1 VNDRASSGPDR
12 RPDTP
17 GATAATAQ
25 TRGAESG
32 ASDHAQRMT
41 GANASDDA
49 SDAIAFRLGGRI
61 RRSAEIPHFDRKPED
76 PIYRPLKI
84 YTIDP
89 SRHREEGQTAEIN
102 ISFEPLRN
110 GPKGFRF
117 AVKKTDDGPLGKY
130 EDVDLDDPDLLM
142 NGGRDPAPTDP
153 VFHHQM
159 VYAVSMTTYAA
170 FRTALGRQVSW
181 AFPGNRLNL
190 VPHAFAGANA
200 FYDRES
206 KTLKFGWYEVKASE
220 DVDLPPGAVVYACL
234 SHDIIA
240 HELTHALLDGMRG
253 RFDRTNGDVG
263 AFHEAFADLIALLLR
278 FSYPTVVQDIILRT
292 KGDLRKDDDWL
303 RFVFELAEGQG
314 ERSLREIDL
323 EGKQKYQP
331 SGEEHDRGTV
341 LVSAIVDAFVCI
353 YSRKA
358 APMFHLA
365 TDGREHLAD
374 DEAMTAEL
382 GAQLTHIASRLA
394 SHLLTI
400 CIRAI
405 DYCPPVDITLGEYL
419 RALIT
424 ADRDL
429 VPDDP
434 WAYREAFVD
443 AFRKRHIFPGGV
455 RALSED
461 ALLWDQ
467 PKDPIF
473 VPELNFGNLRF
484 AGDPAR
490 AASADEARRQAR
502 LIGEA
507 ACSQAHLAD
516 FGLADPDDRSA
527 YQGDIVEAPIVES
540 VRSSRR
546 VGPDG
551 QISFDLVAEVI
562 QCRQVRR
569 PGDPEFTFSGGSTLI
584 LGPEGQVRYVI
595 AKNIKNEDRL
605 NRQRQFVLDTGGVVY
620 PLAACRYQRTEASAP
635 EHAGKGA
642 P

>member
-1 VNDRASSGPDR
+1 VSDGGANRPGLRA
-12 RPDTP
+12 DTP
-17 GATAATAQ
+17 AATAA
-25 TRGAESG
+25 
-32 ASDHAQRMT
+32 
-41 GANASDDA
+41 
-49 SDAIAFRLGGRI
+49 IIKFVLGGRI
-61 RRSAEIPHFDRKPED
+61 RQSAEIPHFYRSPGD

-102 ISFEPLRN
+102 IPFEPLKK
-110 GPKGFRF
+110 GPIGFRF
-117 AVKKTDDGPLGKY
+117 TVRKTDYGPLGKY
-130 EDVDLDDPDLLM
+130 ADVDLDDPDLLIDA
-142 NGGRDPAPTDP
+142 GRDPAPTDP
-153 VFHHQM
+153 AFHHQM
-159 VYAVSMTTYAA
+159 VYAVAMTTYAA
-170 FRTALGRQVSW
+170 FRTALGRQISW
-181 AFPGNRLNL
+181 AFPANHLVL
-190 VPHAFAGANA
+190 VPHAFDDANA
-200 FYDRES
+200 YYDRTS
-206 KTLKFGWYEVKASE
+206 KTLKFGWYKVEE
-220 DVDLPPGAVVYACL
+220 DENVDLPPGSIIYSCL

-263 AFHEAFADLIALLLR
+263 AFHEAFADLVALLLR
-278 FSYPTVVQDIILRT
+278 FSYPTVVKDIIFRT

-303 RFVFELAEGQG
+303 HFVFELAEGKG
-314 ERSLREIDL
+314 KRALRSIDL
-323 EGKQKYQP
+323 EGTKKYEP
-331 SGEEHDRGTV
+331 DGEEHDRGTV
-341 LVSAIVDAFVCI
+341 LVSAIIDAFVTI

-365 TDGREHLAD
+365 TGGREHLAE

-382 GAQLTHIASRLA
+382 GAQLTHIATRLA

-429 VPDDP
+429 VPDDR

-467 PKDPIF
+467 PTVPMCI
-473 VPELNFGNLRF
+473 PELNFGNLRF
-484 AGDPAR
+484 SGDPAR
-490 AASADEARRQAR
+490 AASADEAKRQAKIVGQTVCER
-502 LIGEA
+502 
-507 ACSQAHLAD
+507 AHLSD
-516 FGLADPDDRSA
+516 FGLADPDDKAA
-527 YQGDIVEAPIVES
+527 YGGDIVEAPIVES

-551 QISFDLVAEVI
+551 QVSFDLVSEVV

-569 PGDPEFTFSGGSTLI
+569 PGDPQFTFSGGATLI
-584 LGPEGQVRYVI
+584 LGSEGQVRYVI
-595 AKNIKNEDRL
+595 GKNIKNEERL
-605 NRQRQFVLDTGGVVY
+605 KRQRQFVLNSGGVVY
-620 PLAACRYQRTEASAP
+620 PLDSCRYQRSDKKPRNHAS
-635 EHAGKGA
+635 EG
-642 P
+642 